1 MYKPFLIKL
10 QGSSYP
16 APLRPKGGA
25 VIIETSNT
33 ALVGLQVN
41 VFLLL
46 YLSWLKVSIIA
57 FFTAWLLL
65 LLQQGICLAGSFK
78 VSLRDFKSC
87 SAVTVT
93 YLALKVMRKQAIL

>member
-10 QGSSYP
+10 QGSSCS
-16 APLRPKGGA
+16 APSKGRGGA
-25 VIIETSNT
+25 GIIATSNT

-46 YLSWLKVSIIA
+46 YLAWLKVSIIA

-65 LLQQGICLAGSFK
+65 LLQQGICLAGYFK

-93 YLALKVMRKQAIL
+93 YLALTVKRKQAIL